1 MLVFTMK
8 KFFATVLFLT
18 LSFPVFAIHP
28 AQAARID
35 LLPRKIVLEDRQS
48 SGELTVMNMGN
59 KPNHVRISFLSYR
72 QDEKGIYHEL
82 KTPLSPAFDPET
94 MVRISPKQ
102 FTLPPGG
109 RQKVRFSIRRPADLP
124 DGEYRFHIKA
134 ISFDDDEFSV
144 RRKPTEGS
152 GMSVK
157 TNIALVI
164 PVVVRKGELQA
175 SAKIGNVGFL
185 SAAQSSSGKP
195 ALKLTISRE
204 GNKGVMGTLRA
215 LQKQPDSADPVE
227 IGIVSN
233 LNVFA
238 ESDHREVEMPLEK
251 VPGPGPITLIYTND
265 FGDKGVL
272 DEVTLER

>member
-1 MLVFTMK
+1 MN
-8 KFFATVLFLT
+8 KFFATVLSLF
-18 LSFPVFAIHP
+18 LSFSVFAAHG

-48 SGELTVMNMGN
+48 GGELTIMNMGN
-59 KPNHVRISFLSYR
+59 KSNHVRISFLSYR
-72 QDEKGIYHEL
+72 QDEKGVYHEL
-82 KTPLSPAFDPET
+82 KTPLNPAFDPET
-94 MVRISPKQ
+94 VVRISPKQ
-102 FTLPPGG
+102 FTLPPNG
-109 RQKVRFSIRRPADLP
+109 RQKVRFSIRKPADLP

-134 ISFDDDEFSV
+134 ISFDDEEFSV
-144 RRKPTEGS
+144 RRKALEGS
-152 GMSVK
+152 NMSVK
-157 TNIALVI
+157 TNLALVI

-175 SAKIGNVGFL
+175 TAKIKDIGFI

-195 ALKLTISRE
+195 ALKLTIARE

-215 LQKQPDSADPVE
+215 VQKQAGAAEPVE

-238 ESDHREVEMPLEK
+238 ESDHRDVEMPLEK